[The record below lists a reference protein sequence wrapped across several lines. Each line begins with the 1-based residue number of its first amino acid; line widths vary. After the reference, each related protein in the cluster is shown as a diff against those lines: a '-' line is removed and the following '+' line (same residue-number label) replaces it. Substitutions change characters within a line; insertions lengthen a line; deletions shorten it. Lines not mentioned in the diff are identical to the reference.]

1 MPGPLHIERMRSINF
16 RLSHDCAR
24 IEAACGGDA
33 WDREKIVDYLGRP
46 HAFGKAA
53 MNYSGDVVLG
63 YVLYRVAC
71 GVIQIDRMLVR
82 PESRRIGVASAM
94 LQRLTER
101 VGRDG
106 IRRVIAVC
114 GIVGADG
121 DEIKLPYVGLD
132 SCLAKNGFRMLCL
145 DNSFTEYVYEG

>member
-1 MPGPLHIERMRSINF
+1 MLGPLHIERMRSINF

-33 WDREKIVDYLGRP
+33 LGREKIVSYLSQPNSFGR
-46 HAFGKAA
+46 AA
-53 MNYSGDVVLG
+53 MNECGDVMLG
-63 YVLYRVAC
+63 YILYRVAC

-132 SCLAKNGFRMLCL
+132 SCLVKNGFWMLCL
-145 DNSFTEYVYEG
+145 DNSFVEYVYEG